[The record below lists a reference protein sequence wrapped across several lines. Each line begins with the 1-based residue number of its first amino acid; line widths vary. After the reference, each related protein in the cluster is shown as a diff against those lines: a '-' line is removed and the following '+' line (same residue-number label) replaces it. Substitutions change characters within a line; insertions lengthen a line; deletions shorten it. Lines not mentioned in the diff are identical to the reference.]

1 MKRILTLVVDAVFA
15 IREARARQRLIDEL
29 DERTLRDIGLDHE
42 ANRVRERARIA
53 LRVGAY

>member
-1 MKRILTLVVDAVFA
+1 MKRILNTVVETFFA

-42 ANRVRERARIA
+42 ANRVRERTRIA
-53 LRVGAY
+53 LRFGAY

>member
-1 MKRILTLVVDAVFA
+1 MKRILNTVVETIFA

-42 ANRVRERARIA
+42 ANRVRERTRIG
-53 LRVGAY
+53 LRFGAY

>member
-1 MKRILTLVVDAVFA
+1 MKQILSTVVEAFYA

-42 ANRVRERARIA
+42 ANRVRERTRIA
-53 LRVGAY
+53 LRFGAY

>member
-1 MKRILTLVVDAVFA
+1 MKRILNTVVETLFA

-53 LRVGAY
+53 LRFGAY

>member
-1 MKRILTLVVDAVFA
+1 MKRIVTTVVETFLA

-42 ANRVRERARIA
+42 ANRVRERTRLS
-53 LRVGAY
+53 LRFGAY

>member
-1 MKRILTLVVDAVFA
+1 MKRILNTVVETFFA

-42 ANRVRERARIA
+42 ANRVRERTRLS
-53 LRVGAY
+53 LRFGAY

>member
-1 MKRILTLVVDAVFA
+1 MRQILSTVVEAFYA

-42 ANRVRERARIA
+42 ANRVRERTRIA
-53 LRVGAY
+53 LRFGAY

>member
-1 MKRILTLVVDAVFA
+1 MKRILNTVVETFFA

-42 ANRVRERARIA
+42 ANRARERSRTA
-53 LRVGAY
+53 LRFGTY

>member
-1 MKRILTLVVDAVFA
+1 MDAFFA

-53 LRVGAY
+53 LRFGAY

>member
-1 MKRILTLVVDAVFA
+1 MKQILTGVVQAFYA

-42 ANRVRERARIA
+42 ANRVRERTRSG
-53 LRVGAY
+53 LRFGAY

>member
-1 MKRILTLVVDAVFA
+1 MKRILTTVVETFFA

-42 ANRVRERARIA
+42 ANRVRERSRSA
-53 LRVGAY
+53 LRLGAY

>member
-1 MKRILTLVVDAVFA
+1 MKRILTSVVDAFFA

-53 LRVGAY
+53 LRFGAY

>member
-1 MKRILTLVVDAVFA
+1 MKQILSTVVEAFYA

-42 ANRVRERARIA
+42 ANRARERSRIA
-53 LRVGAY
+53 QRFGAY